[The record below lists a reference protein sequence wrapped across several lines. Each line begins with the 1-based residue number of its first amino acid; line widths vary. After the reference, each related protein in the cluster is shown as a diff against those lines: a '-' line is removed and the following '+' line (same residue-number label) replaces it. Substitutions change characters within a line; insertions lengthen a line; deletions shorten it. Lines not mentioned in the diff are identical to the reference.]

1 MGHGFQGGE
10 EHLVGGRPL
19 LLTDETECADTQEAI
34 LEFPGVLYIYSF
46 RPTPLTGFEHMGNI
60 GCLFEGTE
68 AFLVTNYEKNEVWV
82 KGKRID
88 DFPRPPQTIPNSP
101 GHMREFLDAVKS
113 RNLETTCNIRY
124 GHQLSKHGLLA
135 NIAYRTG
142 NRLTWDDAR
151 ERIVGDPAASR
162 YLTRSFRKPWNVR
175 VRRRPTGAVQG
186 PPT

>member
-1 MGHGFQGGE
+1 MDFKAAKNISS
-10 EHLVGGRPL
+10 VGGRFF
-19 LLTDETECADTQEAI
+19 LTDETECADTQEAI

-46 RPTPLTGFEHMGNI
+46 RPTPLTGFEHMGSI

-68 AFLVTNYEKNEVWV
+68 ASLVTNYEKNEVWA

-88 DFPRPPQTIPNSP
+88 DFPRPPETIPDSP

-142 NRLTWDDAR
+142 HRLTWDDAR
-151 ERIVGDPAASR
+151 EQIVGDPAASR

-175 VRRRPTGAVQG
+175 VQRRPTGAVQG
-186 PPT
+186 LPT